1 MTVSTALHPGE
12 DWAILDG
19 ARAGHTLIL
28 GDAGTGKSTDLM
40 QILERQLP
48 YDQPLILM
56 AGNHQPL
63 AHHARDI
70 MPRNRDV
77 LWVDPGDPACPWA
90 LGGLKPLEPDKQAID
105 MARVWREH
113 QVLLVYL
120 DEKKLG
126 RGRAG
131 VWGRLLLDQLRNVLI
146 KAVSP
151 TTRGLLLIDEATYLL
166 EAPGM
171 ALAERGLSW
180 GLRLAVAAQT
190 RDVMSSPIVRWSLLG
205 NARHLIAHRMTEP
218 DAAQYTAAHLHVSS
232 KALRHLP
239 PHTALCVWD
248 RQDRGADAV
257 RIEFAAPCAEAS
269 R

>member
-1 MTVSTALHPGE
+1 MPVSTALHTGE
-12 DWAILDG
+12 EWAILDG

-40 QILERQLP
+40 QILQRQLP
-48 YDQPLILM
+48 YDQPLILI
-56 AGNHQPL
+56 AGTHQPL

-70 MPRNRDV
+70 MPRNRDM
-77 LWVDPGDPACPWA
+77 LWVDPSDPACPWA
-90 LGGLKPLEPDKQAID
+90 LGGLKPLDPDKQAID
-105 MARVWREH
+105 VARVWRDH

-120 DEKKLG
+120 DETKLG

-131 VWGRLLLDQLRNVLI
+131 VWGRLLLDQLHSALVR
-146 KAVSP
+146 AGSP
-151 TTRGLLLIDEATYLL
+151 GTRGLLVIDEATYLL

-171 ALAERGLSW
+171 ALAEHGLSW
-180 GLRLAVAAQT
+180 GLRLVVAAPT
-190 RDVMSSPIVRWSLLG
+190 HDVMTSPVVRWSLLS

-232 KALRHLP
+232 KELRHLP
-239 PHTALCVWD
+239 PHTALCLWD
-248 RQDRGADAV
+248 RQDRATDAV
-257 RIEFAAPCAEAS
+257 RIECAASCVEAS